1 MKKNIWALSTFYST
15 NAAIGNIIMIF
26 HIIISDGWIDLQ
38 TTVLKMIQENAQER
52 AKLDLMFQDINQ
64 NLLELCE

>member
-15 NAAIGNIIMIF
+15 NAAIDNVI
-26 HIIISDGWIDLQ
+26 
-38 TTVLKMIQENAQER
+38 MIQENAQER

-64 NLLELCE
+64 KLLELCE

>member
-15 NAAIGNIIMIF
+15 NAAIDNNDF
-26 HIIISDGWIDLQ
+26 SYYYFRWIDLQ

-52 AKLDLMFQDINQ
+52 AELDLMFQDINQ
-64 NLLELCE
+64 KLLELCE